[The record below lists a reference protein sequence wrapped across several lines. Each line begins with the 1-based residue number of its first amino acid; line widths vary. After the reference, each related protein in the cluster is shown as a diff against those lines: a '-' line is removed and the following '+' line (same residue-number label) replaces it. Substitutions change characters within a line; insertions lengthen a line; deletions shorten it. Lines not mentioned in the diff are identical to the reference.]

1 MYVSLAPYREVHSKD
16 EVVLAL
22 WMNRKIILINGMPN
36 GPVTITIYIESQISR
51 RTTPHM

>member
-1 MYVSLAPYREVHSKD
+1 MYVSLDPYREVHSKD

-22 WMNRKIILINGMPN
+22 WMNRKIILING
-36 GPVTITIYIESQISR
+36 PVTITIYIESQISR